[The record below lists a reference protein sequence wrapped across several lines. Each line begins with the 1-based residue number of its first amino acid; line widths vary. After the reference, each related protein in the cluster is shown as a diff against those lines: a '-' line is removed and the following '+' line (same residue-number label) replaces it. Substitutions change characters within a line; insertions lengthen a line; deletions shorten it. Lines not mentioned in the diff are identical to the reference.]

1 MKLKNYALVMVLFLL
16 NVTIAFAQE
25 KTITGTVT
33 SAVDGL
39 PLPGVN
45 VIVKGTSRGVQTD
58 FDGNYAIKASEGEA
72 LVFSYIGFKTQ
83 EISVGSESNVS
94 VALVQDAESLDE
106 VVVVGYG
113 KTTLRANPSAIKT
126 FSGEVLEDRV
136 NASALQNLQGQVAG
150 LNVATGSGQPGG
162 DSIIVLRGIGS
173 INGNIEPLFIIDGI
187 PVDEDNFR
195 SINPNDVETYAVLK
209 DAAATSIYGNR
220 GANGVIVI
228 TTKKGKVG
236 EDLKFRYT
244 GTYGYNELQEQPFE
258 LMNSGEILRFQR
270 ANGAGLG
277 NGLTDAEINAIAAQA
292 NTDWVDVFFR
302 KGTSI
307 THDLAMTTGG
317 ERSSNFTSFQ
327 YFEQDGVFI
336 GSDFQRFSVRNNFN
350 GSTSN
355 EKFNYGINLN
365 LNFSKTNELD
375 DAGSNQTFFN
385 PFAAAL
391 NGLPY
396 LSQFDPDG
404 SQTIDGGLVLG
415 DINAILSAGAT
426 SFPYVLLNSVSLN
439 KDREEEI
446 KILAGFN
453 ANWNFA
459 KNLTLGVQ
467 IGADLST
474 EKRLEL
480 LNPLSLL
487 GPFQSENQNLA
498 QFGGIQTE
506 QYTRDF
512 RFNSVASLNYNN
524 LFADKHA
531 VNLTGYIEYNR
542 AFLDGFN
549 FSQVGLDP
557 RVLGTSASFIPAN
570 TVEVIGGANANPYI
584 PTLGTTKFT
593 TGLFSVFASGDYE
606 YEGKYGIGAT
616 IRRDNSFRFIE
627 DNAWGTFWS
636 VSGRWNIAEES
647 FMDNTAFDLL
657 KLRASYGTS
666 GNQRIT
672 GGFYGALN
680 NTRNL
685 YTTGQAYNNGNGTF
699 ASQIANT
706 TLQWEEITQAN
717 IGVDF
722 SLWTGKF
729 RGSFDVYEK
738 TTDNLFQP
746 NQISLINGT
755 SSISANIG
763 SLVNKGAEIDLRY
776 TFVNDED
783 WKVEVF
789 ANGSYNQNTIE
800 ELPPA
805 TNGLVVTS
813 ENYEGTGLPALTA
826 LGEGEAFGSYYLV
839 PYEGVN
845 PSNGNPLFRAADG
858 SLTETLNEADRR
870 FIGKS
875 HIPVWQGGFGTI
887 LRYKTWEF
895 NTSWTWVADVY
906 RSSQDLAGLEETGA
920 GQVENGRNRS
930 VTILNAWQSPGDMT
944 DVPRINS
951 AFSGTDYSY
960 STDRY
965 IQDASFLRLRNITL
979 AYSLPKS
986 FLDNLGVI
994 DGVRLYVQGENLLT
1008 FTNYVGWDPES
1019 SLLRDIDRG
1028 QYPTPKIYTFGATI
1042 NF

>member
-1 MKLKNYALVMVLFLL
+1 MAFVMQFS
-16 NVTIAFAQE
+16 FAQE
-25 KTITGTVT
+25 KTVTGTVT

-58 FDGNYAIKASEGEA
+58 FDGNYAIKASEGET

-83 EISVGSESNVS
+83 ELSVGSESNVP
-94 VALVQDAESLDE
+94 VVLAQDAESLDE

-150 LNVATGSGQPGG
+150 LNVTTGSGQPGA
-162 DSIIVLRGIGS
+162 DSVIVLRGVGS
-173 INGNIEPLFIIDGI
+173 LNGNIEPLFIIDGI

-228 TTKKGKVG
+228 TTKRGKVG

-244 GTYGYNELQEQPFE
+244 GTYGYNELQSQPFE

-270 ANGAGLG
+270 ANGAGRG
-277 NGLTDAEINAIAAQA
+277 FGLTDAEINAIDAQT

-307 THDLAMTTGG
+307 SHDLAMTTGG

-355 EKFNYGINLN
+355 GKFNYGINLN
-365 LNFSKTNELD
+365 LNFSKTNELAN
-375 DAGSNQTFFN
+375 AGSNLTFFN
-385 PFAAAL
+385 PFAASL

-396 LSQFDPDG
+396 LSRFNPDG
-404 SQTIDGGLVLG
+404 SQTVDGGITPG
-415 DINAILSAGAT
+415 DATALLAAGAT
-426 SFPYVLLNSVSLN
+426 NFPYVLLNSVSLDT
-439 KDREEEI
+439 DRDEEI

-453 ANWNFA
+453 ADWNFA
-459 KNLTLGVQ
+459 KNLTAGIQV
-467 IGADLST
+467 GADLST
-474 EKRLEL
+474 EKLL
-480 LNPLSLL
+480 DILNPLSLL
-487 GPFQSENQNLA
+487 GPFQSENSNQA
-498 QFGGIQTE
+498 QFGGVWTE
-506 QYTRDF
+506 QYQRDF
-512 RFNSVASLNYNN
+512 RFNSVFSLNYNN

-531 VNLTGYIEYNR
+531 VNLTGYLEYNR
-542 AFLDGFN
+542 AFLEGFS
-549 FSQVGLDP
+549 FTQRGLDP
-557 RVLGTSASFIPAN
+557 RVLGTGDAFLPAN
-570 TVEVIGGANANPYI
+570 TVEVIGGNNANPYLPALNTFDI
-584 PTLGTTKFT
+584 T
-593 TGLFSVFASGDYE
+593 TGLFSVFGSGDYE
-606 YEGKYGIGAT
+606 YDGKYGIGAT
-616 IRRDNSFRFIE
+616 IRRDNSFRFVE

-636 VSGRWNIAEES
+636 VSARWNIAEES

-666 GNQRIT
+666 GNQRIS

-680 NTRNL
+680 ETRNL
-685 YTTGQAYNNGNGTF
+685 YTTGQAYNNSNGTF

-717 IGVDF
+717 IGIDF

-738 TTDNLFQP
+738 TTDNLFQ
-746 NQISLINGT
+746 NNRISLINGT
-755 SSISANIG
+755 GAIASNIG

-800 ELPPA
+800 ELPPS
-805 TNGLVVTS
+805 TGGLVV
-813 ENYEGTGLPALTA
+813 GTLTA
-826 LGEGEAFGSYYLV
+826 LGEGEAFGSYFVV

-845 PSNGNPLFRAADG
+845 PSNGNPLFRALDG

-870 FIGKS
+870 FVDKS
-875 HIPVWQGGFGTI
+875 HVPTWQGGFGTL

-895 NTSWTWVADVY
+895 NTTWTWVADVY
-906 RSSQDLAGLEETGA
+906 RSSEDLAGLEEVGI
-920 GQVENGRNRS
+920 GQVENGRNRGVS
-930 VTILNAWQSPGDMT
+930 VLNAWQSPGDIT
-944 DVPRINS
+944 DVPRVNS
-951 AFSGTDYSY
+951 AFTSVDYSF

-965 IQDASFLRLRNITL
+965 LQDASFLRLRNITL

-1008 FTNYVGWDPES
+1008 FTNFVGWDPES
-1019 SLLRDIDRG
+1019 SVLRTIDRG
-1028 QYPTPKIYTFGATI
+1028 QFPTPKIYTFGATI

>member
-1 MKLKNYALVMVLFLL
+1 MAFVMQFS
-16 NVTIAFAQE
+16 FAQE

-58 FDGNYAIKASEGEA
+58 FDGNYSIKANQGETI
-72 LVFSYIGFKTQ
+72 VFSYIGLKTQ
-83 EISVGSESNVS
+83 EVPIGAESNVS
-94 VALVQDAESLDE
+94 VAMEQDTESLDE
-106 VVVVGYG
+106 IVVVGYG

-150 LNVATGSGQPGG
+150 LNVTTGSGQPGA
-162 DSIIVLRGIGS
+162 DSVIVLRGIGS

-228 TTKKGKVG
+228 TTKRGKVG

-270 ANGAGLG
+270 ANGAGRG
-277 NGLTDAEINAIAAQA
+277 NGLSNAEINAIAAQA

-302 KGTSI
+302 KGRSV
-307 THDLAMTTGG
+307 THDLSMTTGS

-327 YFEQDGVFI
+327 YYEQDGVFI

-350 GSTSN
+350 GSSAN
-355 EKFNYGINLN
+355 GKFNYGMNLN
-365 LNFSKTNELD
+365 LNFSKTNELSND
-375 DAGSNQTFFN
+375 GSNLTFFN
-385 PFAAAL
+385 PFSAAL

-396 LSQFDPDG
+396 LSQYDPDG
-404 SQTIDGGLVLG
+404 SQTIDGGIAPG
-415 DINAILSAGAT
+415 DATAILASGAT
-426 SFPYVLLNSVSLN
+426 NFPYVLLNSISLDT
-439 KDREEEI
+439 DRDEEI

-453 ANWNFA
+453 ADWNFA
-459 KNLTLGVQ
+459 KNLTAGIQ

-474 EKRLEL
+474 EKL
-480 LNPLSLL
+480 LDILHPNSIL
-487 GPFQSENQNLA
+487 GPFQSENSNA
-498 QFGGIQTE
+498 AEFGGVWTE
-506 QYTRDF
+506 QYQRDF
-512 RFNSVASLNYNN
+512 RLNSVFSVNYNN

-531 VNLTGYIEYNR
+531 VNLTGYVEYNR
-542 AFLDGFN
+542 AFLEGF
-549 FSQVGLDP
+549 SSTQRGLDP
-557 RVLGTSASFIPAN
+557 RVLGTGDAFIPAN
-570 TVEVIGGANANPYI
+570 TVEDINGPVNPYLPALDTFDI
-584 PTLGTTKFT
+584 T

-606 YEGKYGIGAT
+606 YDGKYGIGAT

-636 VSGRWNIAEES
+636 VSGRWNIAEEG

-672 GGFYGALN
+672 GAFYGALN
-680 NTRNL
+680 ETRSL
-685 YTTGQAYNNGNGTF
+685 YTTGQAYNNSNGTF
-699 ASQIANT
+699 ASQIGNT
-706 TLQWEEITQAN
+706 TLQWEEISQAN
-717 IGVDF
+717 IGIDF
-722 SLWTGKF
+722 SVWTGKF

-738 TTDNLFQP
+738 TTDNLFQS
-746 NQISLINGT
+746 NRISLINGT
-755 SSISANIG
+755 GSILSNIG

-783 WKVEVF
+783 WKVELF
-789 ANGSYNQNTIE
+789 ANASYNENTIE
-800 ELPPA
+800 ELPA
-805 TNGLVVTS
+805 STGGLVVNT
-813 ENYEGTGLPALTA
+813 LTA
-826 LGEGEAFGSYYLV
+826 LGEGEAYGSYYLV
-839 PYEGVN
+839 DYVGVN
-845 PSNGNPLFRAADG
+845 PSNGNPLFRQLDG
-858 SLTETLNEADRR
+858 SLTETLNEADRQ
-870 FIGKS
+870 FTGKS
-875 HIPVWQGGFGTI
+875 HVPTWQGGFGTI

-895 NTSWTWVADVY
+895 NTTWSWVADVY
-906 RSSQDLAGLEETGA
+906 RSSEDLAGLEEVGI

-930 VTILNAWQSPGDMT
+930 VSVLNAWQNPGDIT
-944 DVPRINS
+944 DIPRVGS
-951 AFSGTDYSY
+951 AFGSVDYSY
-960 STDRY
+960 TTDRY
-965 IQDASFLRLRNITL
+965 LQDASFLRLRNITL

-986 FLDNLGVI
+986 FLDNIGVI

-1019 SLLRDIDRG
+1019 SVLRAIDRG